1 MTKRKLCTIIIS
13 NPLRKDLLA
22 KLENTKLNIKTMEEL
37 MAISEKLTG
46 KPKVQTHS
54 EEVVGYVIY
63 RDGKVIDYIY
73 KKWFKNG

>member
-1 MTKRKLCTIIIS
+1 
-13 NPLRKDLLA
+13 
-22 KLENTKLNIKTMEEL
+22 

-73 KKWFKNG
+73 KK